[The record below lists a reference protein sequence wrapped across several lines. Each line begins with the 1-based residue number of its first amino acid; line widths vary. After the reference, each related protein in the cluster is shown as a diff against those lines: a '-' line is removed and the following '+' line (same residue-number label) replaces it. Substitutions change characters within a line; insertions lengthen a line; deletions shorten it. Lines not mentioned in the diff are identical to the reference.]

1 MNASHPTVTQLLERA
16 AELRSCCLHSE
27 AFARAA
33 TVSEVI
39 GTTCKHV
46 SCNERGV
53 CVGPPS
59 CNEISDSDRVWLFTT
74 KDGRFGV
81 FEESEDYTGH
91 G

>member
-1 MNASHPTVTQLLERA
+1 MRKNLSHPTAVQMLEKA
-16 AELRSCCLHSE
+16 AELKRCCLHSE

-39 GTTCKHV
+39 GATCDG
-46 SCNERGV
+46 CEE
-53 CVGPPS
+53 GPPCDHS
-59 CNEISDSDRVWLFTT
+59 EASRVWLFTT